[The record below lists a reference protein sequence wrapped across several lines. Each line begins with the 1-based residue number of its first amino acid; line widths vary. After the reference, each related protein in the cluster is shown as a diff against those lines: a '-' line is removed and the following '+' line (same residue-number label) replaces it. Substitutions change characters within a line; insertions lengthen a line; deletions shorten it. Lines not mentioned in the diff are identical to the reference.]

1 MSDPQYG
8 PAGEKPSFDKPAPG
22 APAQGGP
29 GAPDASGPQGYP
41 PQQPGYGQDQPP
53 YGQAPQPGYGQ
64 APPPYGQVGGY
75 PQQGAQGYSQE
86 LSPSDQRLWATL
98 AHIGGILFSV
108 IGPLVVFLVQKDKG
122 LYVTE
127 QSKEAL
133 NFQITLLIGYVV
145 SGVLTIVVIGI
156 IGLVVL
162 PVLAI
167 VFGIIAAI
175 AANKGENYRYPLT
188 LRLVK

>member
-41 PQQPGYGQDQPP
+41 PQ
-53 YGQAPQPGYGQ
+53 QPGYGQ